1 MALILLD
8 HSRARSAGI
17 QGRKRTRGDFGVSRS
32 GDWETMGGPDDKNE
46 NETSTNE
53 AALPSEAAAPGE
65 AAAAPKRPIRSIN
78 SLGSFDTATTEP
90 REVAGLYFYLQLD
103 CLVDL
108 AYRVACD
115 FFRRPQLY
123 TDLGVTDRGVPEIAP
138 DGSVLTI
145 APDLA
150 KLAAR
155 YGSDEQI
162 PSQDQRDAIFL
173 PIFGQA
179 GMISGD
185 DQSQFSRGRDGLV
198 NAATAFSERVFDTGE
213 GMLRERVRAFHRTF
227 KAWLTRLD
235 GDSLHWSKG
244 QALVGVTEKL
254 AYKILRNKGVAAVFG
269 INTPPSEAWPYTEDS
284 FGDLLMEEIS
294 KQLVEN
300 TNSYVAITREGISNR
315 QRAALRGAEALA
327 TIIDFDEG
335 GPNSELDLL
344 ITKCYTWGSALM
356 SLPGPPVGWQ
366 GGQPVEEPTYKD
378 RPTAVRNPSVL
389 FPPKGAP

>member
-1 MALILLD
+1 
-8 HSRARSAGI
+8 
-17 QGRKRTRGDFGVSRS
+17 
-32 GDWETMGGPDDKNE
+32 MGGPDDKNE
-46 NETSTNE
+46 KETSASE
-53 AALPSEAAAPGE
+53 ALPSEAAVPSAAAAVPSA
-65 AAAAPKRPIRSIN
+65 AAAAPKRPIGTIN
-78 SLGSFDTATTEP
+78 SLGSFDTATKEP

-123 TDLGVTDRGVPEIAP
+123 ADLGVTEDTGVPRIAP
-138 DGSVLTI
+138 DGTLLTI

-150 KLAAR
+150 KLAVR
-155 YGSDEQI
+155 YGSDERI

-179 GMISGD
+179 GMMSGD

-198 NAATAFSERVFDTGE
+198 NAATAFSERVFNTGE

-244 QALVGVTEKL
+244 QALVGVTENL

-269 INTPPSEAWPYTEDS
+269 INTPPSQAWPYTEDS

-294 KQLVEN
+294 KQLVKN
-300 TNSYVAITREGISNR
+300 TNSYAAITREGISNR

-356 SLPGPPVGWQ
+356 SLPGSPIGWQ
-366 GGQPVEEPTYKD
+366 GGQPVEEPTYTD

-389 FPPKGAP
+389 FPPKEAP